1 MSNKAQYESAIQD
14 KLTSPMKIESFLRR
28 FPHDSFIR
36 EKDAALTMNINDEE
50 DNSGFITRLTIRH
63 RTDQLKT
70 VLYLQSQRSESS
82 DDERGI
88 KRFYKTTEYT

>member
-1 MSNKAQYESAIQD
+1 MSNKAQYEYAIQD

-50 DNSGFITRLTIRH
+50 DSSGFITRLTIRH

-82 DDERGI
+82 DDES
-88 KRFYKTTEYT
+88 EE